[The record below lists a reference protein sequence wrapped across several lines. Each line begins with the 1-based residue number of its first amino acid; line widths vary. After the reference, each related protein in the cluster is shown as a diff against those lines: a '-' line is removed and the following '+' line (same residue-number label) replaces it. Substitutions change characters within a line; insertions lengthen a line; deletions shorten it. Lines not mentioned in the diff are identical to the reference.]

1 MFGRWRDRKPF
12 GGAEKP
18 PITFIRELM
27 QQVRLGLVLLG
38 AGQSAISV
46 GAGVAHGVSH
56 QLQQNRDSSPHVSI
70 RSNNTRDLSDKSPY
84 LRAAPQHPTP
94 WDTANQKIPA

>member
-1 MFGRWRDRKPF
+1 MPCVSCFWRLLIFERWPGRTPF
-12 GGAEKP
+12 GGAEKSP
-18 PITFIRELM
+18 VTFLGELM

-56 QLQQNRDSSPHVSI
+56 QLQQDRDSSPHVSI
-70 RSNNTRDLSDKSPY
+70 RSSNTRDLSDKSPIPAR
-84 LRAAPQHPTP
+84 RAA
-94 WDTANQKIPA
+94 A